1 MGGGIL
7 IEQRKTISL
16 NWRPV
21 GTPAR
26 RVDDFAEVPYAT
38 AAVPPPAPGCARPAP
53 VSDRSRI
60 TARLENWGR
69 WAKSSEGPVAAACMT
84 GAICESLRR
93 AQLGTESIHVEG
105 ERAIDTADAVLVGRS
120 MVKLIL
126 DQRRILGLLYVD
138 GQRKGFIAAL
148 LRFHPDDFDTHLSTA
163 QDALQAAL
171 SLCQNS
177 NSK

>member
-1 MGGGIL
+1 M

-16 NWRPV
+16 NWRPA

-38 AAVPPPAPGCARPAP
+38 AAVRPPPAPAP
-53 VSDRSRI
+53 GPDRSAI
-60 TARLENWGR
+60 IQRLENWGR

-84 GAICESLRR
+84 AAICESMRR
-93 AQLGTESIHVEG
+93 AELGTASTATLG
-105 ERAIDTADAVLVGRS
+105 ERGIDTADAVLVGRA
-120 MVKLIL
+120 MVKVTL

-138 GQRKGFIAAL
+138 GARKPYIAAL
-148 LRFHPDDFDTHLSTA
+148 VRFHPDDFDQRLAAA
-163 QDALQAAL
+163 QDALSAAL
-171 SLCQNS
+171 SLYQNS

>member
-7 IEQRKTISL
+7 IEQRKTITL
-16 NWRPV
+16 NWRPA

-26 RVDDFAEVPYAT
+26 RVDDFAEVPYAS
-38 AAVPPPAPGCARPAP
+38 AARPEPPAPAP
-53 VSDRSRI
+53 GPDRSGI
-60 TARLENWGR
+60 TQRCENWGR

-93 AQLGTESIHVEG
+93 AELGTAPTVMLG
-105 ERAIDTADAVLVGRS
+105 ERAIDTADAVLVGRA
-120 MVKLIL
+120 MVRLSL

-148 LRFHPDDFDTHLSTA
+148 VRFHPDDFDQRLAAA
-163 QDALQAAL
+163 QDALSAAL
-171 SLCQNS
+171 SVCQNS